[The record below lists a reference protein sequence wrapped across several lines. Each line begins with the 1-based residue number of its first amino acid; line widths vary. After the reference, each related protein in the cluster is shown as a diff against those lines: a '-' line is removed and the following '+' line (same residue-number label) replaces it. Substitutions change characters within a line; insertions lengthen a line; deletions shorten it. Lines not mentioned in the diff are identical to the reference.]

1 MPWPRGRRRI
11 LPEGEER
18 GPRSDQLGGLHE
30 QVGGVRKEDRV
41 SGADRCEQRRVQSE
55 LGRDDD
61 YRLGSRRDPVAGT
74 EPVRD
79 RRSESRASLRG
90 DVVGTPGVHR
100 AERGLSNAQRCL
112 EVGFADV
119 ERKDL
124 GTLAAHLEDAVDEPE
139 DGRVRDL
146 VQRHPRLAA
155 SSRRDELKPEPMPRF
170 PEERAPGRP
179 RWYRSPGPGVSVG
192 PTDAPMARG
201 PEACWCLTPPCL
213 GIIRDALRPP
223 CGRASNGARDTSVR
237 RA

>member
-30 QVGGVRKEDRV
+30 QVGGVRKEDLV
-41 SGADRCEQRRVQSE
+41 SGADRCEQRRVQRE

-61 YRLGSRRDPVAGT
+61 DRLGPRRDPVAGT

-79 RRSESRASLRG
+79 CRSESRASLRG
-90 DVVGTPGVHR
+90 DVVGTTGVHR

-124 GTLAAHLEDAVDEPE
+124 GTFPAHLEDPVDETE

-146 VQRHPRLAA
+146 VQRHRRLAA
-155 SSRRDELKPEPMPRF
+155 SSRPDELKPEPMPRF
-170 PEERAPGRP
+170 PRTPSPGARPRAANLPDRAYRSDPRGRP
-179 RWYRSPGPGVSVG
+179 WR
-192 PTDAPMARG
+192 AARG
-201 PEACWCLTPPCL
+201 MLLLYP
-213 GIIRDALRPP
+213 ALSRNSSG
-223 CGRASNGARDTSVR
+223 CSSATVR
-237 RA
+237 